1 MALVKSQC
9 SLPGDT
15 SLLETTELLTKL
27 PPADLLDVMS
37 CKVTLCPAPK
47 YQPSLANSE
56 SDFNI
61 SHLHLPF
68 FKILQE
74 FNLRLLCPCLSMGV
88 QRLVRGQGSLL
99 METALQVT
107 LEQMAL
113 VTGSLPVPHRSFLP
127 TSQPY
132 SDQVAEVFGECFE
145 KRCVTVYDSTSFV
158 SIEYEIN

>member
-27 PPADLLDVMS
+27 PPADLLNVMS
-37 CKVTLCPAPK
+37 CKVTLGK
-47 YQPSLANSE
+47 QSTR
-56 SDFNI
+56 
-61 SHLHLPF
+61 HQHVTPF
-68 FKILQE
+68 FDFLVFIKTPQKLQD

-107 LEQMAL
+107 MEQMAL
-113 VTGSLPVPHRSFLP
+113 VTGSLPGPHRSFLP

-132 SDQVAEVFGECFE
+132 SDQVAEVFG
-145 KRCVTVYDSTSFV
+145 K
-158 SIEYEIN
+158 